1 MIAIKSLHEIEK
13 MKVAGRI
20 AGAALREA
28 GRAVRPGITT
38 AELDAIVRSCIEA
51 QGATPTFLG
60 YGGFP
65 ASACVSVN
73 EQVIH
78 GIPSRKTVLRE
89 GDLVK
94 IDVGACKDG
103 YNCDCAAT
111 FGVGKIS
118 DEARRLIR
126 VTRECFFEAMKVA
139 RPGYRISDMSSAIQ
153 TYAEAAGYGVVRK
166 YVGHGVG
173 AKLHEDP
180 EVPNY
185 RTAGKGPRLTP
196 GMTLAVE
203 PMINAGTPEVL
214 TLKDGWCVVTADG
227 KLSAHY
233 ENSILITNGDPF
245 ILTDNGEGTIIAEEM
260 CE

>member
-20 AGAALREA
+20 AGTALREA
-28 GRAVRPGITT
+28 GRAVRPGMTT
-38 AELDAIVRSCIEA
+38 GELDDIVRTCIESM
-51 QGATPTFLG
+51 GATPCFLG

-78 GIPSRKTVLRE
+78 GIPDRKRRLCE

-103 YNCDCAAT
+103 YNGDCAAT

-118 DEARRLIR
+118 DEAKRLIR
-126 VTRECFFEAMKVA
+126 ITRESFFEAMKVA
-139 RPGYRISDMSSAIQ
+139 RPGYRISDISNAIQ
-153 TYAEAAGYGVVRK
+153 THAEAAGYGVVRR

-173 AKLHEDP
+173 AHLHEDP

-203 PMINAGTPEVL
+203 PMINVGTPEVI
-214 TLKDGWCVVTADG
+214 TLQSGVVLTADG

-260 CE
+260 CL